1 MVLVDA
7 RVLLTDHAVALG
19 ANDPIAFEIR
29 NLNVWM
35 IIGFIIQ
42 KSYNA
47 IHQQNW
53 SMIDSKLLE
62 MNNDSNMLVV
72 RGSLLL

>member
-1 MVLVDA
+1 
-7 RVLLTDHAVALG
+7 
-19 ANDPIAFEIR
+19 
-29 NLNVWM
+29 M